1 MRPSSVNSSDIRLS
15 LPEVI
20 WLEPEDFHQARGCSQ
35 LVMSEAQQ
43 WQTYLNTLAILG
55 CEKWLST
62 RISDQPIHRDTNV
75 MGTGCHLKVGE
86 FKICPIATE
95 HILDEIV
102 NIPTDAIDQPE
113 LAPHFY
119 VVVEVL
125 EEEEQVILR
134 GFLRYDQLVN
144 YRNEFNLQILEDG
157 YYQLPLSL
165 FDAELNH
172 LLFYHHF
179 SEASAIP
186 LPVPSTQSAA
196 VSVQTYLHN
205 TKTKLG
211 QWLEGVFEEGWQ
223 TIDTLI
229 NPEANLALSTRI
241 THKGP
246 KKAKLIDLG
255 MQLGHQSV
263 ALLVNI
269 TEETEDKLGILIQ
282 LHPTGGERYLPPY
295 LNLTL
300 LSKAGKTLQQ
310 VTSRS
315 QDNYIQLKPF
325 KGESGKRFS
334 VEVSL
339 GEDLKVKEDFEL

>member
-1 MRPSSVNSSDIRLS
+1 MLDSPVHSTDIRLLLS
-15 LPEVI
+15 EVI
-20 WLEPEDFHQARGCSQ
+20 WLEPEDFDQARNISQ
-35 LVMSEAQQ
+35 LVAGEAQQ
-43 WQTYLNTLAILG
+43 WQTYLNTLATFA
-55 CEKWLST
+55 CEKWLNT
-62 RISDQPIHRDTNV
+62 HMPEQTIYRDTNV
-75 MGTGCHLKVGE
+75 LKTGFHLKVGE

-102 NIPTDAIDQPE
+102 DIPRDAIEQAE
-113 LAPHFY
+113 LAAHFY
-119 VVVEVL
+119 IVVEVL

-134 GFLRYDQLVN
+134 GFMRHDQAIDYCNQL
-144 YRNEFNLQILEDG
+144 NLEILQDG

-165 FDAELNH
+165 FDRELNH
-172 LLFYHHF
+172 LLFYNDVLE
-179 SEASAIP
+179 SSAIP
-186 LPVPSTQSAA
+186 LPISPTQASA
-196 VSVQTYLHN
+196 VSFQTYLHN
-205 TKTKLG
+205 TKTKLS

-229 NPEANLALSTRI
+229 NSEANLALSTRI

-255 MQLGHQSV
+255 VQLGHQTV

-269 TEETEDKLGILIQ
+269 TQETEDKLGVLIQ
-282 LHPTGGERYLPPY
+282 LHPTGGERYLPPSVT
-295 LNLTL
+295 LTL

-310 VTSRS
+310 VISRT

-325 KGESGKRFS
+325 KGEAGKRFS

-339 GEDLKVKEDFEL
+339 MEDLKVKEDFEL

>member
-1 MRPSSVNSSDIRLS
+1 MRPSSVNSSNIRL
-15 LPEVI
+15 LFPEVI
-20 WLEPEDFHQARGCSQ
+20 WLEPEDFHQARGYSQ
-35 LVMSEAQQ
+35 LLMSEAQQ
-43 WQTYLNTLAILG
+43 WQTYLNTLATLG

-62 RISDQPIHRDTNV
+62 RILDQPIHRDTNV
-75 MGTGCHLKVGE
+75 MQTGYHLKVGE
-86 FKICPIATE
+86 FKICPIAIE

-102 NIPTDAIDQPE
+102 NIPTDAIEQPE
-113 LAPHFY
+113 LAAHFY

-134 GFLRYDQLVN
+134 GFLRHDQLVN
-144 YRNEFNLQILEDG
+144 YRSQFNLQILEDG

-165 FDAELNH
+165 FDTELNH

-179 SEASAIP
+179 LEPSAIP
-186 LPVPSTQSAA
+186 LSASTQSAT
-196 VSVQTYLHN
+196 VSLQTYLHD
-205 TKTKLG
+205 TKTKLS

-223 TIDTLI
+223 TIDILI

-255 MQLGHQSV
+255 VQLGHQTV

-269 TEETEDKLGILIQ
+269 TEETEEKLGVLIQ

-325 KGESGKRFS
+325 KGESGKHFS
-334 VEVSL
+334 IEVSL
-339 GEDLKVKEDFEL
+339 GEDLKVKENFEL

>member
-1 MRPSSVNSSDIRLS
+1 MANSPVHSTDIRLLLS
-15 LPEVI
+15 EVI
-20 WLEPEDFHQARGCSQ
+20 WLEPEDFDQARNNST
-35 LVMSEAQQ
+35 LVTGEVKQ

-62 RISDQPIHRDTNV
+62 RIPGKVIHRDMNV
-75 MGTGCHLKVGE
+75 DEDICHLKIGE
-86 FKICPIATE
+86 FKFCPIAIE
-95 HILDEIV
+95 HLLDEVV
-102 NIPTDAIDQPE
+102 NIPRDAIDKSE
-113 LAPHFY
+113 FAAHFY

-134 GFLRYDQLVN
+134 GFLRYDELVN
-144 YRNEFNLQILEDG
+144 YRSQFNLHLRDG

-165 FDAELNH
+165 FDAEFNH

-179 SEASAIP
+179 SEPSAIP
-186 LPVPSTQSAA
+186 LPVASTQS
-196 VSVQTYLHN
+196 STLLQTYLHN
-205 TKTKLG
+205 TRIKLS

-223 TIDTLI
+223 TVDTLI

-241 THKGP
+241 TQKGP

-255 MQLGHQSV
+255 IQLNHQTV

-269 TEETEDKLGILIQ
+269 TEETDHKLSILIQ
-282 LHPTGGERYLPPY
+282 LHPTGGERYLPPS
-295 LNLTL
+295 LKLTL

-310 VTSRS
+310 VISRA

-334 VEVSL
+334 VELSL
-339 GEDLKVKEDFEL
+339 EEDLKVKEDFEL